1 MQYRTMDAALLKK
14 CFMAAAANIE
24 KNKEYINELN
34 VFPVPDGD
42 TGTNVSM
49 TLMSAAQEVSSAPEK
64 MADVCRAISQGTLR
78 GARGNSGV
86 IFSQLLRGFT
96 KSIRDNDTVTAA
108 DLAAAFVR
116 AKETAYKAVMK
127 PKEGTI
133 LTVARGM
140 SDRIVELAPAA
151 ENITD
156 LINEVVRYGGEVL
169 NKTPEMLPVLKEAG
183 VVDSGGMA
191 LMVAIRGAAAVL
203 SGTDRELL
211 EGVDMPQGSGSGASA
226 VQNGAAGHV
235 HISTDDIR
243 FGYCTECIVN
253 LKEGTPAS
261 KVEDLKNFLL
271 SMGDSVVCVEDEG
284 VVKVHVHTNHPG
296 LVFEKGLELGSLSRL
311 KVDNLHEEHAERLAQ
326 EAAKAAEEQAR
337 AKKEPS
343 REKAIVSVCAG
354 AELAEMFRELGTDV
368 VIEGGQT
375 MNPSIQDI
383 LDAAEKADAKEV
395 FVLPNNKNIILASQQ
410 AEQNTDGRFT
420 IITVPTKTVVQGLTA
435 VMNYDPSLSA
445 AENREIMK
453 EAAAAVKSGEVTY
466 SIRST
471 SIDGFEIREGDV
483 MGIGDGGM
491 LAAGTELNE
500 VTLETV
506 ARMAD
511 EDSALISVY
520 YGEDV
525 KPEKAEEL
533 RAELAEKYPMADVDV
548 RKGGQPV
555 YYYFISVE

>member
-1 MQYRTMDAALLKK
+1 MQYVTMDAALLKK
-14 CFMAAAANIE
+14 CFLAAAANIE

-49 TLMSAAQEVSSAPEK
+49 TLMSAAQEVSGTPEK
-64 MADVCRAISQGTLR
+64 MFDVCRAISQGTLR

-96 KSIRDNDTVTAA
+96 KTIREKETVTAE

-116 AKETAYKAVMK
+116 AKDTAYKAVMK

-140 SDRIVELAPAA
+140 SEKIVELAPSA

-169 NKTPEMLPVLKEAG
+169 DRTPEMLPVLKEAG

-191 LMVAIRGAAAVL
+191 LMEAIRGAAAVL
-203 SGTDRELL
+203 SGTDGELL
-211 EGVDMPQGSGSGASA
+211 GKEALPQDGGQPVRSA
-226 VQNGAAGHV
+226 QDAAGHV
-235 HISTDDIR
+235 HISTDDIK

-253 LKEGTPAS
+253 LKDGTKAS
-261 KVEDLKNFLL
+261 EVEELKKFLL
-271 SMGDSVVCVEDEG
+271 SMGDSVVCVEDDG
-284 VVKVHVHTNHPG
+284 IVKVHVHTNHPG

-311 KVDNLHEEHAERLAQ
+311 KVDNLHEEHAERLER
-326 EAAKAAEEQAR
+326 EAAKAAEEQKAVR
-337 AKKEPS
+337 REPS
-343 REKAIVSVCAG
+343 KEKAIVCVCAG
-354 AELAEMFRELGTDV
+354 AELAEMFRELGADV

-395 FVLPNNKNIILASQQ
+395 YVLPNNKNIILASQQ
-410 AEQNTDGRFT
+410 AGQNTDGRFE
-420 IITVPTKTVVQGLTA
+420 IITVPTRTVVQGLTA
-435 VMNYDPSLSA
+435 VMNFDPGLSSEA
-445 AENREIMK
+445 NQEIMK
-453 EAAAAVKSGEVTY
+453 EAVAGVKSGEVTY

-471 SIDGFEIREGDV
+471 TIDGFEIREGDI
-483 MGIGDGGM
+483 MGIGDHGM
-491 LAAGTELNE
+491 LAAGKDLNE
-500 VTLETV
+500 VTLEMIGKMT
-506 ARMAD
+506 D
-511 EDSALISVY
+511 EETSLISVY
-520 YGEDV
+520 YGEEVDD
-525 KPEKAEEL
+525 ARADEL
-533 RAELAEKYPMADVDV
+533 LSVLSLQYPMADVDV
-548 RKGGQPV
+548 RRGGQPV